1 MQYAI
6 SIPLMQA
13 LPELSTDPS
22 FWIGLGQIIL
32 VNILLSGDNALVIA
46 LAARSLPED
55 QRRAAVR
62 WGSVAA
68 ILMRIILTLV
78 ALELL
83 RQPFLKLIGSALLF
97 WIALQ
102 LFVPCEEGSNGISSR
117 NHLLGAIRTILLAD
131 LVMSLD
137 NVIAVAAAA
146 RGNTALLIIGLV
158 VSIPLVVFGSTLI
171 LRLMDRMP
179 AVIEL
184 GAALIAFVAGEMLVS
199 DPALAPWFAA
209 SEVYWLGD
217 VIPLLAAGAVVVAG
231 YGLAQRGERCRRAQL
246 VDLAEGEQPD
256 DAI

>member
-1 MQYAI
+1 MT
-6 SIPLMQA
+6 QA
-13 LPELSTDPS
+13 LPDLSANLG

-32 VNILLSGDNALVIA
+32 VNIVLSGDNALVIA
-46 LAARSLPED
+46 LAARSLPEA
-55 QRRAAVR
+55 QRRSAVL

-68 ILMRIILTLV
+68 IAIRLVLTLV

-102 LFVPCEEGSNGISSR
+102 LFVPCEDGSDGISSR
-117 NHLLGAIRTILLAD
+117 KHLLGAIRTILLAD

-137 NVIAVAAAA
+137 NVVAVAAAA
-146 RGNTALLIIGLV
+146 KGDTLLLMIGLG
-158 VSIPLVVFGSTLI
+158 VSIPLVMFGSSLV

-199 DPALAPWFAA
+199 DPAVAPWFAA
-209 SEVYWLGD
+209 SEIFWLGD
-217 VIPLLAAGAVVVAG
+217 VIPLVAAGAVVVGG
-231 YGLAQRGERCRRAQL
+231 YGLAQRERRRRTVQL
-246 VDLAEGEQPD
+246 VDLAGGEQPD
-256 DAI
+256 QEA